1 MAAHL
6 FRVTSKARS
15 LPCFLKKSLLA
26 MEKPTAPEKAFFIL
40 NPKSGVRNN
49 ISVPDLIAQHLDTSR
64 WTPEIVFTEY
74 AGHAPD
80 LARQA
85 AADGAR
91 LVVAVGG
98 DGTVNEVARGLKGT
112 SAALGILPKGSGNG
126 LARHL
131 GIPLALSQALALL
144 NRPTFH
150 RIDSCAINGHPFF
163 CTAGIGF
170 DGLVSSVFAKSTKRG
185 LSSYVQLVVREFR
198 SFKAHEATVSIN
210 GRALTSEFFVVAFAN
225 ASQYGNNAYI
235 APMANIQDGL
245 MDVCLIRHV
254 GVAEAI
260 QLGYGLMTK
269 QIAHSGLAEFHT
281 CATVRVQSE
290 EPQYF
295 HADGEFIGQAKEFE
309 VQLFPE
315 SLEVIASL
323 GAKA

>member
-1 MAAHL
+1 MTQP
-6 FRVTSKARS
+6 V
-15 LPCFLKKSLLA
+15 
-26 MEKPTAPEKAFFIL
+26 APEKACFIL
-40 NPKSGVRNN
+40 NPKSGVRSAV
-49 ISVPDLIAQHLDTSR
+49 SVPDLIAEHLDTAR
-64 WTPEIVFTEY
+64 WEAELIPTQY
-74 AGHAPD
+74 AGHATE

-85 AADGAR
+85 AAAGAR

-112 SAALGILPKGSGNG
+112 NTALGILPKGSGNG

-131 GIPLALSQALALL
+131 GIPMALPQALALL
-144 NRPTFH
+144 NQPTFH
-150 RIDSCAINGHPFF
+150 RIDSCSINGHPFF

-170 DGLVSSVFAKSTKRG
+170 DGLVSSVFALSTKRG

-198 SFKAHEATVSIN
+198 NFKAEAATVSIN
-210 GRALTSEFFVVAFAN
+210 GRDLSSDFFVVAFAN

-269 QIAHSGLAEFHT
+269 QIAHSHLAEFHT
-281 CATVRVQSE
+281 CATVRVHCE
-290 EPQYF
+290 VPQYY
-295 HADGEFIGQAKEFE
+295 HADGEPMGQATEFE
-309 VQLFPE
+309 VQIEPQ

-323 GAKA
+323 EAKA

>member
-1 MAAHL
+1 MNS
-6 FRVTSKARS
+6 TI
-15 LPCFLKKSLLA
+15 
-26 MEKPTAPEKAFFIL
+26 APEKVCFIL
-40 NPKSGVRNN
+40 NPKSGVKSSV
-49 ISVPDLIAQHLDTSR
+49 SVPDLIAAHLDHSR
-64 WTPEIVFTEY
+64 WAPEIIYTQY
-74 AGHAPD
+74 AGHAPQ
-80 LARQA
+80 LAREA
-85 AADGAR
+85 AAAGAR

-98 DGTVNEVARGLKGT
+98 DGTVNEVARGLLGT

-131 GIPLALSQALALL
+131 GIPLALPQALALL
-144 NRPTFH
+144 NNPVFH

-198 SFKAHEATVSIN
+198 TFQSEAATVSIN
-210 GRALTSEFFVVAFAN
+210 GKSLSSDFFVVAFAN

-254 GVAEAI
+254 GIAEAI

-269 QIAHSGLAEFHT
+269 QIAHSSLAEFHT

-290 EPQYF
+290 KPQYY
-295 HADGEFIGQAKEFE
+295 HADGEFMGQAQEFE

-315 SLEVIASL
+315 SIEVVAPL
-323 GAKA
+323 PAKS

>member
-1 MAAHL
+1 MAKTT
-6 FRVTSKARS
+6 VQQ
-15 LPCFLKKSLLA
+15 
-26 MEKPTAPEKAFFIL
+26 MEQVTAPEKAYFIL
-40 NPKSGVRNN
+40 NPKSGVQSS
-49 ISVPDLIAQHLDTSR
+49 ISVPDLIAEHLDTAR
-64 WTPEIVFTEY
+64 WSPEIVLTQH
-74 AGHAPD
+74 AGHATD

-85 AADGAR
+85 VAAGAR

-98 DGTVNEVARGLKGT
+98 DGTVNEVARGVKDT

-131 GIPLALSQALALL
+131 GIPLVLPQALALL
-144 NRPTFH
+144 NEPTFH
-150 RIDSCAINGHPFF
+150 HIDSCTINGHPFF

-170 DGLVSSVFAKSTKRG
+170 DGLVSSVFAASTKRG

-198 SFKAHEATVSIN
+198 NFKSETATVSIN
-210 GRALTSEFFVVAFAN
+210 GRDLTSDFFVVAFAN

-235 APMANIQDGL
+235 APNADIQDGL

-260 QLGYGLMTK
+260 QLGFGLMTK
-269 QIAHSGLAEFHT
+269 QIAHSNLAEFHT
-281 CATVRVQSE
+281 CSTVQVQSP

-295 HADGEFIGQAKEFE
+295 HADGEFMGQATEFE
-309 VQLFPE
+309 VKMYPK

>member
-1 MAAHL
+1 MNS
-6 FRVTSKARS
+6 T
-15 LPCFLKKSLLA
+15 
-26 MEKPTAPEKAFFIL
+26 TAPEKVCFIL
-40 NPKSGVRNN
+40 NPKSGVKSSV
-49 ISVPDLIAQHLDTSR
+49 SVPDLIAAHLDHSR
-64 WTPEIVFTEY
+64 WAPEIIYTQY
-74 AGHAPD
+74 AGHAPQ
-80 LARQA
+80 LAREA
-85 AADGAR
+85 AAAGAR

-98 DGTVNEVARGLKGT
+98 DGTVNEVARGLLGT

-131 GIPLALSQALALL
+131 GIPLALPQALALL
-144 NRPTFH
+144 NNPVFH

-198 SFKAHEATVSIN
+198 TFQSEAATVSIN
-210 GRALTSEFFVVAFAN
+210 GKSLSSDFFVVAFAN

-254 GVAEAI
+254 GIAEAI

-269 QIAHSGLAEFHT
+269 QIAHSSLAEFHT

-290 EPQYF
+290 KPQYY
-295 HADGEFIGQAKEFE
+295 HADGEFMGQAQEFE

-315 SLEVIASL
+315 SIEVVAPL
-323 GAKA
+323 PAKS

>member
-1 MAAHL
+1 MES
-6 FRVTSKARS
+6 TS
-15 LPCFLKKSLLA
+15 
-26 MEKPTAPEKAFFIL
+26 APEKACFIL
-40 NPKSGVRNN
+40 NPKSGVRSTV
-49 ISVPDLIAQHLDTSR
+49 SVPDLISNHLDTSR
-64 WTPEIVFTEY
+64 WKPEILLTER
-74 AGHAPD
+74 AGHATE
-80 LARQA
+80 LAQKA
-85 AADGAR
+85 AANGAR

-112 SAALGILPKGSGNG
+112 SSALGILPKGSGNG

-131 GIPLALSQALALL
+131 GIPLALPQALALL
-144 NRPTFH
+144 NQASFH
-150 RIDSCAINGHPFF
+150 YIDSCTINDHPFF

-170 DGLVSSVFAKSTKRG
+170 DGLVSSVFAQSTKRG

-198 SFKAHEATVSIN
+198 SFKSEEATVRIN
-210 GRALTSEFFVVAFAN
+210 GRELTSDFFVVAFAN

-269 QIAHSGLAEFHT
+269 QIAHSSLAEFHT
-281 CATVRVQSE
+281 CATVSVQSK

-295 HADGEFIGQAKEFE
+295 HADGEFMGQAKEFE
-309 VQLFPE
+309 VKMFPK
-315 SLEVIASL
+315 SLEVVAALAPKS
-323 GAKA
+323 